1 MAQECKDHNYI
12 ITQKGRFVCINCGH
26 ERTSTRKTKNLTK
39 VFSAVFL
46 LIIVSAGFYYVNTS
60 PMALKFLNLL
70 SEKTSYTT
78 QQIKKEATTLANN
91 SNSHSIQTINH
102 ASSQINPSKTTSNPQ
117 VTQSNI
123 SPVSTYNNGNAGKTT
138 IPVVPTTQT
147 SSTLAQLRNYA
158 LQLINNDR
166 TANGLPPVVLSNNQA
181 AQAQAEDMLNMQTL
195 SHYMSDGEKP
205 YMVYTK
211 YGGLGDVAQNAADS
225 KYDNPLACQSVLV
238 ICPALDPQTEI
249 QKSEFSMMNN
259 DLVCCNNGHRNNILD
274 KYHTTVSIGIAY
286 NKYSFFMTQNFE
298 NNYISFTKLPSENNG
313 VVTFSGNLKT
323 GSLLSIGLFYD
334 PLPTKQTYEVHKNDG
349 SYNLGAEIATI
360 VPPTATGSYYQP
372 SNETLE
378 IAKTMS
384 QLGNSV
390 NTFFDL
396 SPFVTQGGVYTMV
409 AFLQDGTGTFPVTSY
424 SITKTTPLTQ
434 IGFKSAEVN
443 YACTQNQI
451 GQYNTIQQQFDALE
465 KQYNGLSKIAMSQQ
479 AYQQDL
485 QMYSQLNSLQKR
497 ASKFQ
502 MLAVKIVQVRLSRNL

>member
-12 ITQKGRFVCINCGH
+12 VTQKGRFVCINCGH
-26 ERTSTRKTKNLTK
+26 EKISTRKTKSLAK
-39 VFSAVFL
+39 IFSV
-46 LIIVSAGFYYVNTS
+46 LIIFVLVSAGFYYANTN
-60 PMALKFLNLL
+60 PTAEKFLNLL
-70 SEKTSYTT
+70 SEKASDTT
-78 QQIKKEATTLANN
+78 QKIQKEATTLANN
-91 SNSHSIQTINH
+91 SNSPSIQTVNH
-102 ASSQINPSKTTSNPQ
+102 ASSQINPGKITSNPQ
-117 VTQSNI
+117 VIQSNI
-123 SPVSTYNNGNAGKTT
+123 SPISSYNNGNAGNVPV
-138 IPVVPTTQT
+138 PVVSTTQSPTT
-147 SSTLAQLRNYA
+147 LVQLRNYA
-158 LQLINNDR
+158 LHLINNDR
-166 TANGLPPVVLSNNQA
+166 AANGLPPVVLSNNPA

-225 KYDNPLACQSVLV
+225 KYDNPSACQSLLV

-259 DLVCCNNGHRNNILD
+259 DLACCNNGHRNNILD
-274 KYHTTVSIGIAY
+274 KYHTSVSIGIAY

-298 NNYISFTKLPSENNG
+298 NNYISFTKTPSENNG
-313 VVTFSGNLKT
+313 IVTFAGNLKT

-349 SYNLGAEIATI
+349 SYNLGTEIATI

-372 SNETLE
+372 SDQTLE
-378 IAKTMS
+378 VASTMS
-384 QLGNSV
+384 QLGNNV
-390 NTFFDL
+390 NTSFDL

-409 AFLQDGTGTFPVTSY
+409 VFLQDGTETFPVTSY

-434 IGFKSAEVN
+434 IGLKSPEVN

-451 GQYNTIQQQFDALE
+451 GQYDSLQQQFDALE

-485 QMYSQLNSLQKR
+485 QMYSQLDSLQKQLQNF
-497 ASKFQ
+497 KC
-502 MLAVKIVQVRLSRNL
+502 

>member
-12 ITQKGRFVCINCGH
+12 VTQKGRFVCINCGH
-26 ERTSTRKTKNLTK
+26 ERASTRKAKSLAK
-39 VFSAVFL
+39 VFSVVF
-46 LIIVSAGFYYVNTS
+46 IFVIVSAGFYYANTN
-60 PMALKFLNLL
+60 PMAEKFFNLL
-70 SEKTSYTT
+70 SQKASDTT
-78 QQIKKEATTLANN
+78 QQIQKEATTLANN
-91 SNSHSIQTINH
+91 SNSPGVQTVNH
-102 ASSQINPSKTTSNPQ
+102 ASSQINPGKTNSNPQ
-117 VTQSNI
+117 VIQSNI
-123 SPVSTYNNGNAGKTT
+123 SPISTSNAGNAGKAT
-138 IPVVPTTQT
+138 IPIVSTTQ
-147 SSTLAQLRNYA
+147 SPATLAQLRNYA

-166 TANGLPPVVLSNNQA
+166 AANGLPPVILSNNQA

-225 KYDNPLACQSVLV
+225 KYDNPSACQSVLV

-259 DLVCCNNGHRNNILD
+259 DLACCNNGHRNNILD

-286 NKYSFFMTQNFE
+286 NKYLFFMTQNFE
-298 NNYISFTKLPSENNG
+298 NNYISFTKPPSENNG
-313 VVTFSGNLKT
+313 IVSFAGNLKT
-323 GSLLSIGLFYD
+323 GSLASIGLFYD

-349 SYNLGAEIATI
+349 SYNLGTEIATI

-378 IAKTMS
+378 IASIMS
-384 QLGNSV
+384 QFGNNI
-390 NTFFDL
+390 NTSFDL

-409 AFLQDGTGTFPVTSY
+409 AFLQDGAETFPVTSY

-434 IGFKSAEVN
+434 VGLKSVEVN

-451 GQYNTIQQQFDALE
+451 GQYDTLQQQFDALE

-485 QMYSQLNSLQKR
+485 QLYSQLESLQK
-497 ASKFQ
+497 Q
-502 MLAVKIVQVRLSRNL
+502 MQNFKC